1 MSIRRMYLFF
11 ACLLFALSHR
21 RYIVLLYHYL
31 FTTSVYY
38 FLPWFHHHHMITALG
53 DFPLPTSVVV
63 TTPLIGWSWYLLMST
78 LIVDNLSASIRAL
91 YSLVSI
97 RSSGWVDV
105 RCFVYLIAGHS
116 VSAIGYQTL
125 RVDIQEGELSSRS
138 GNTLPWDGPVRF
150 GTPVRSLQNTLGD
163 RVDPRCSTP

>member
-1 MSIRRMYLFF
+1 MSIRRMYLFI
-11 ACLLFALSHR
+11 ACLLFALCHR
-21 RYIVLLYHYL
+21 RYIVLLYYHL
-31 FTTSVYY
+31 FTILCPDFIIIIWSLV
-38 FLPWFHHHHMITALG
+38 LG

-105 RCFVYLIAGHS
+105 RCLVYLIAGHS

-125 RVDIQEGELSSRS
+125 AGGYPRRRALIPIREYAALGRARARWHPRQVTAEYA
-138 GNTLPWDGPVRF
+138 WGPCGSAV
-150 GTPVRSLQNTLGD
+150 
-163 RVDPRCSTP
+163 